1 MGFLSRN
8 KTRRLQ
14 RAYEAKLKEAM
25 EAQRN
30 GDIQGFAALTQQAQA
45 IYAQVQELESASS

>member
-8 KTRRLQ
+8 KARRLQ

-25 EAQRN
+25 DAQRS
-30 GDIQGFAALTQQAQA
+30 GDIQGFAALTEQAQE
-45 IYAQVQELESASS
+45 IYAQIQELE